1 MAADTARGHEKG
13 PDDGDGGFGSDSD
26 SDVLVIGGGPA
37 GLTAALYLARFRR
50 SVVLV
55 DAGDSR
61 VAKIPRSHNYP
72 GFVDGIPGH
81 SLLETLRAQ
90 MQRYP
95 IRTVRAA
102 VDRIERVAPDGGVPG
117 PEEGQGQDQAKGKGF
132 FHAHWRGGGS
142 VRAPFV
148 LLATG
153 VEDIPPPMPHVRQAL
168 EDGLL
173 RYCPVC
179 DAYEA
184 IGQAIGVIAEGAHG
198 VGEAVYLRHFSADV
212 TLFLA
217 PGDAVL
223 SDDDR
228 ERLVRA
234 GIRWTQAPVDAIRRE
249 GDRVVV
255 HHAGGSSAC
264 DTLYCALGLQI
275 HAGLAAGLG
284 AALDASGYVVVD
296 AHGATTVPGLYAA
309 GDVAQGLNQIAVA
322 AGGAAIASS
331 AIHLALGPSFGT

>member
-1 MAADTARGHEKG
+1 MAADMATGNGTSPHDRTGNFG
-13 PDDGDGGFGSDSD
+13 SGSDSD

-90 MQRYP
+90 MRRYP
-95 IRTVRAA
+95 IRTVRAE
-102 VDRIERVAPDGGVPG
+102 VDRIERVVPDTGASVPAQ
-117 PEEGQGQDQAKGKGF
+117 GQGQEQGRGV

-184 IGQAIGVIAEGAHG
+184 IGQAIGVIAQGAHG
-198 VGEAVYLRHFSADV
+198 VGEAIYLRHFSADV

-228 ERLVRA
+228 EHLVRA

-249 GDRVVV
+249 GDRVVI

-284 AALDASGYVVVD
+284 AALDAAGYVVVD

>member
-1 MAADTARGHEKG
+1 MAAGTATGNGTG
-13 PDDGDGGFGSDSD
+13 PHGGTGDFDND
-26 SDVLVIGGGPA
+26 NDNDNDNDIDVLVIGGGPA

-61 VAKIPRSHNYP
+61 VARIPRSHNYP

-81 SLLETLRAQ
+81 SLLDTLRAQ

-102 VDRIERVAPDGGVPG
+102 IERIERVVPAESASG
-117 PEEGQGQDQAKGKGF
+117 PAEGRGF

-184 IGQAIGVIAEGAHG
+184 VGQAIGVIAEGAHG
-198 VGEAVYLRHFSADV
+198 VGEAIYLRHFSADV

-217 PGDAVL
+217 PGDVVL

-331 AIHLALGPSFGT
+331 AIHLALGPSFQA

>member
-1 MAADTARGHEKG
+1 MAADMAA
-13 PDDGDGGFGSDSD
+13 GDGTGPEGGTSDFD

-90 MQRYP
+90 MRRYP

-102 VDRIERVAPDGGVPG
+102 IERIERVAPAEGASG
-117 PEEGQGQDQAKGKGF
+117 PAEGQGQGQGF

-184 IGQAIGVIAEGAHG
+184 IGQGIGVIAEGAHG
-198 VGEAVYLRHFSADV
+198 VGEAIYLRHFSADV

-217 PGDAVL
+217 PGDTVL
-223 SDDDR
+223 SGDDR

-234 GIRWTQAPVDAIRRE
+234 GIRWVQAPVDAIRRE

-331 AIHLALGPSFGT
+331 AIHVALGPSSGT

>member
-1 MAADTARGHEKG
+1 MAAETATGNGTG
-13 PDDGDGGFGSDSD
+13 PHGGTGDFDND
-26 SDVLVIGGGPA
+26 NDNDNDIDVLVIGGGPA

-102 VDRIERVAPDGGVPG
+102 IERIERVAPA
-117 PEEGQGQDQAKGKGF
+117 EGASCPAEGRGF

-198 VGEAVYLRHFSADV
+198 VGEAIYLRHFSADV

-249 GDRVVV
+249 GDRVVI

-331 AIHLALGPSFGT
+331 AIHLALGRSFQA

>member
-1 MAADTARGHEKG
+1 MAAGTATGNGTDPHG
-13 PDDGDGGFGSDSD
+13 GTGDFD

-102 VDRIERVAPDGGVPG
+102 IERIGRVAPADGVSG
-117 PEEGQGQDQAKGKGF
+117 PAEGRGF

-184 IGQAIGVIAEGAHG
+184 IGQAIGVIAEGTHG
-198 VGEAVYLRHFSADV
+198 VGEAIYLRHFSADV

-249 GDRVVV
+249 GDRVVI

-331 AIHLALGPSFGT
+331 AIHLALGPSFQA

>member
-1 MAADTARGHEKG
+1 MAADMSTGHGTG
-13 PDDGDGGFGSDSD
+13 PYGGTEDFDT
-26 SDVLVIGGGPA
+26 DVLVIGGGPA

-95 IRTVRAA
+95 IRTVRAV
-102 VDRIERVAPDGGVPG
+102 VDRIERVVPDAGASGPAGGQ
-117 PEEGQGQDQAKGKGF
+117 EQGKGRGF
-132 FHAHWRGGGS
+132 FHAHWRGGS

-153 VEDIPPPMPHVRQAL
+153 VEDVPPPMPHVRQAL

-198 VGEAVYLRHFSADV
+198 VGEAIYLRHFSADV
-212 TLFLA
+212 TLFPA

-255 HHAGGSSAC
+255 HHAGGSSSC

-331 AIHLALGPSFGT
+331 AIHLALGPSFQA